1 VAPYDYHGFVLTR
14 ACDTSLEA
22 AAAQAE
28 VFRRMGPEGRLRA
41 ALEMSEEVRRVLE
54 DGVRARRPAYT
65 REEARLA
72 AIRLLLGDVLF
83 HAVYPSAKV
92 EP

>member
-1 VAPYDYHGFVLTR
+1 MPTR
-14 ACDTSLEA
+14 ASDTSHEP

-41 ALEMSEEVRRVLE
+41 ALEMSEEIKRALE
-54 DGVRARRPAYT
+54 DGVRARHPEYT
-65 REEARLA
+65 RQEARLA

-83 HAVYPSAKV
+83 HAVYPSAQV